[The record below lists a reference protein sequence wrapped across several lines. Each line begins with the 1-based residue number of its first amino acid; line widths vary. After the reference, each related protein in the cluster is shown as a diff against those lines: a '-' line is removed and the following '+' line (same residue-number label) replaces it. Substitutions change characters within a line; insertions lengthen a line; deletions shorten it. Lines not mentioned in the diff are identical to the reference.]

1 LFELSTFYRVY
12 RIIRDLSA
20 ISILLSYDP
29 FYDFMKAEID
39 RSKSDNNTARRASLI
54 RFPVLVL
61 ETFFAR
67 ELSSASRMQR
77 GVRVIFNIADDNS

>member
-1 LFELSTFYRVY
+1 
-12 RIIRDLSA
+12 
-20 ISILLSYDP
+20 
-29 FYDFMKAEID
+29 M
-39 RSKSDNNTARRASLI
+39 

-77 GVRVIFNIADDNS
+77 AVRVIFNIADDNS